1 MGYSVNTFE
10 SYCNANNSITNP
22 YKDPFGK
29 ACVLS
34 HCQVLAKVFQID
46 YVLILTSR
54 SDQVVILR
62 SSNDHFWSQSDSHH
76 DWIYWNKF
84 SMSQGYSRY
93 WEHWLRHTSHWKVT
107 RFLESGHVILLNNL
121 VNVLKNLVK
130 CHFKKDSQPESSFL
144 SLYPLISI
152 SPFNTDSAWKPL
164 PLKNQSL
171 KQLDNQSH
179 FFSCSL
185 LSISATNEIR

>member
-1 MGYSVNTFE
+1 M
-10 SYCNANNSITNP
+10 I
-22 YKDPFGK
+22 
-29 ACVLS
+29 
-34 HCQVLAKVFQID
+34 I
-46 YVLILTSR
+46 
-54 SDQVVILR
+54 
-62 SSNDHFWSQSDSHH
+62 FWSQSDSHH

-84 SMSQGYSRY
+84 SMSQGCSRY

-144 SLYPLISI
+144 SVYPLISI

-164 PLKNQSL
+164 PLKKPITQAIKQPKSFIFVFITFNLCHKRNQIAWLHL
-171 KQLDNQSH
+171 KGMIHYIILHLGQ
-179 FFSCSL
+179 CSY
-185 LSISATNEIR
+185 